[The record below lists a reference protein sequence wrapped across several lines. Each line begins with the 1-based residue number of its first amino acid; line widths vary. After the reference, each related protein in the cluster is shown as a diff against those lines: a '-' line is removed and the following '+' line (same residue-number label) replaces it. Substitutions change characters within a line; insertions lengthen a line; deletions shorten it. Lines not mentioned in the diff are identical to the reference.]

1 MLKAY
6 CINLDRTPENFKEVT
21 KEFQGILDIERV
33 SAIDGKS
40 QGISGALALFHTQI
54 NLFEKLIQ
62 TNDKYAIVIEDDI
75 YKLPKFNNYWP
86 QIVNFI
92 STASGWDFVSLD
104 FFLSIDKPSLT
115 VYNNFLYKTSA
126 FRATGFIIYNI
137 DFLKKNLDS
146 IRHTLPLDLTMT
158 FNKDYIK
165 LIPKEVIV
173 RQHVK
178 KQSETNSRAKT
189 SYYYSVYYRQTEE
202 YLRNYGNDK
211 LSLIRKFSLLR
222 R

>member
-1 MLKAY
+1 MGLPWKG
-6 CINLDRTPENFKEVT
+6 LMFLR
-21 KEFQGILDIERV
+21 GIRLLPPRAGMIA
-33 SAIDGKS
+33 S
-40 QGISGALALFHTQI
+40 
-54 NLFEKLIQ
+54 LIGPWPR
-62 TNDKYAIVIEDDI
+62 AGC
-75 YKLPKFNNYWP
+75 WP

-92 STASGWDFVSLD
+92 STASGWDFISLD

-126 FRATGFIIYNI
+126 FRASGFIIYNI

-178 KQSETNSRAKT
+178 KQSETNSTAKT

-211 LSLIRKFSLLR
+211 LSLTRKFSLLR